1 MYLKEIVANGFKSFA
16 DRTRIELRPGVTA
29 VVGPNGCGKSNIVDA
44 IRWVLG
50 EQSAKSLRAPA
61 MQDVIFAG
69 TDRRKPLPQCE
80 VELIFADCEKELGT
94 AFAEVSVMR
103 RLHREGASDYFINGK
118 PSRLKDIQRLFMDT
132 GIGRMSYSFMV
143 QGQIDQILSANPA
156 ERRYLFEEAA
166 GITRYKAQR
175 REALNKLSGV
185 DANLARITDV
195 VSEVGR
201 QIASLRRQ
209 AAKAL
214 RYRRLRHRFT
224 HLDLAWHAK
233 QFGDRRAQVATL
245 ETDATACRAD
255 VTALTDGLRDREAA
269 LLQTRA
275 RRAELA
281 EQVQLAQ
288 QALFDLRTARE
299 NAENE
304 ARTSDLRS
312 DDLASRLAEA
322 RREAQEAELQ
332 IAE

>member
-143 QGQIDQILSANPA
+143 QGQIDQILSSKPE
-156 ERRYLFEEAA
+156 ERRAVFEEAA
-166 GITRYKAQR
+166 GITKFK
-175 REALNKLSGV
+175 REKKDALRKLEYTE
-185 DANLARITDV
+185 ANLLRVSDV
-195 VSEVGR
+195 
-201 QIASLRRQ
+201 
-209 AAKAL
+209 
-214 RYRRLRHRFT
+214 
-224 HLDLAWHAK
+224 
-233 QFGDRRAQVATL
+233 
-245 ETDATACRAD
+245 
-255 VTALTDGLRDREAA
+255 
-269 LLQTRA
+269 
-275 RRAELA
+275 LA
-281 EQVQLAQ
+281 EQE
-288 QALFDLRTARE
+288 RHRIPG
-299 NAENE
+299 
-304 ARTSDLRS
+304 R
-312 DDLASRLAEA
+312 
-322 RREAQEAELQ
+322 
-332 IAE
+332 